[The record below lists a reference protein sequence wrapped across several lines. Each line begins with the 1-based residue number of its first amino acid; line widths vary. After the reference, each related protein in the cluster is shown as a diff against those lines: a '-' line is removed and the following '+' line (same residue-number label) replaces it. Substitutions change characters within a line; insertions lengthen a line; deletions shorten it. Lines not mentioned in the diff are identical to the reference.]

1 MAVLSKEQLFG
12 KVTDAI
18 TSNGWEVKNNS
29 SESQQP
35 VRYEIANGEEVQ
47 ILRVYIWN
55 LTHGGESR
63 PLNEYRIQVKVDRF
77 EEESNSKTL
86 ILGYYDDLSV
96 FAGFDISKHIG
107 KPGWSASMQIKKEIL
122 EQCNKDK
129 VAVYSKEN
137 GEIAVAF
144 RHDFFMDYVRDSY
157 DIHSTGNLNKYFFN
171 GNQKELIGE
180 VIEDLEEDVI
190 NFRYAITSFGAD
202 YPVDAIVKRIDND
215 VIFVP
220 PFQRKFVWNI
230 KESSRF
236 IESLILGLPVP
247 GIFLSKEDVTNRLL
261 IVDGQQR
268 LFSLYSFYK
277 NNFKGKPFK
286 LVGVKSDLEGKSYA
300 DLEITDRLRLD
311 DSIIHATVVKQE
323 EPDDS
328 DSCIYLIFERLN
340 SSGKVLTPQ
349 EIRASVYYG
358 DFNEYLNKIILEKDW
373 RDIFG
378 KMNDRLKEQEILL
391 RFFALYYDSQSYERP
406 LKTFLNK
413 FMASNRNL
421 DKYDSE
427 TLDKVIY
434 PIIKYINETLGNK
447 AFRMGGRIN
456 AALFDSIMIGIA
468 KRFEQ
473 GNIPDKEKF
482 NSTYDKLI
490 HDGSFTSLAKEG
502 TADETAVR
510 NRIRIATEQF
520 TAI

>member
-1 MAVLSKEQLFG
+1 MATLSKEQLFA

-18 TSNGWEVKNNS
+18 ISNRWEVKNKT

-35 VRYEIANGEEVQ
+35 VRYEIANGGENQ

-55 LTHGGESR
+55 LTHGGEGR
-63 PLNEYRIQVKVDRF
+63 PDNEYRIQVKVDRF

-96 FAGFDISKHIG
+96 FTGFDISKHIG

-122 EQCNKDK
+122 EQANKEK
-129 VAVYSKEN
+129 VAVYSKDN

-144 RHDFFMDYVRDSY
+144 RPDFFMDYVRDSY
-157 DIHSTGNLNKYFFN
+157 DIHSTGNLNQYLYVEEEEQSEEIVDDIN
-171 GNQKELIGE
+171 EE
-180 VIEDLEEDVI
+180 VV

-202 YPVDAIVKRIDND
+202 YPVDAIVKRIETD

-247 GIFLSKEDVTNRLL
+247 GIFLSKEDLTNRLL

-286 LVGVKSDLEGKSYA
+286 LVGVQSDLEGKIYS

-311 DSIIHATVVKQE
+311 DSIIHATIVKQE
-323 EPDDS
+323 EPDDLES
-328 DSCIYLIFERLN
+328 SIYLIFERLN

-349 EIRASVYYG
+349 EIRACIYYG
-358 DFNEYLNKIILEKDW
+358 DFNEYLNKIVLAKDW
-373 RDIFG
+373 RNIFG

-391 RFFALYYDSQSYERP
+391 RFFALYYDIKSYARP

-413 FMASNRNL
+413 FMVSNRNL

-427 TLDKVIY
+427 TLDSVIY
-434 PIIKYINETLGNK
+434 PTIKYVNDALGGK

-456 AALFDSIMIGIA
+456 AALFDSIMIGLS
-468 KRFEQ
+468 KRLES
-473 GNIPDKEKF
+473 GNPRSKESF
-482 NSTYDKLI
+482 VLAYDKLI
-490 HDGSFTSLAKEG
+490 ANPSFTSLAKEG
-502 TADETAVR
+502 TADEHTVLS
-510 NRIRIATEQF
+510 RIRIATEYF
-520 TAI
+520 AEI